1 MECSL
6 FSEFKIDK
14 ICFYAEIITEKREI
28 RWHLARIRENFENQ
42 NFDFIKIEIL
52 YPEKRSEQVSREI
65 SHLEAYITS
74 CISHYFIQIE
84 IFKGLLFETEINIS
98 KCVLANVEE
107 LTQPIS
113 ECSRMMKNFL
123 TDGNRGFIRLNGTTA
138 NDNEMHVQLYKTVRN
153 QNSRHLLH

>member
-65 SHLEAYITS
+65 SHFWRLTLRHALVIT
-74 CISHYFIQIE
+74 
-84 IFKGLLFETEINIS
+84 LFRLKYS
-98 KCVLANVEE
+98 KDYYLK
-107 LTQPIS
+107 Q
-113 ECSRMMKNFL
+113 R
-123 TDGNRGFIRLNGTTA
+123 
-138 NDNEMHVQLYKTVRN
+138 
-153 QNSRHLLH
+153 